1 MSETGKHVNLGID
14 LKTIYLHI
22 CAFYP
27 PTNFIYF
34 LQLLQLKNQQ
44 YRQFQSIPSLVPQIR
59 VQKTQCLKTKITTV
73 TSKAIVAA

>member
-14 LKTIYLHI
+14 LKTIFI